1 MTYRELV
8 ALWDIRDIR
17 YSGLRYA
24 LSDEGRAA
32 AAIWRQKEIELLD
45 DPEERQRAASRLA
58 GFKMK
63 EKM

>member
-1 MTYRELV
+1 VTYRELV

-24 LSDEGRAA
+24 LSDDGRTA
-32 AAIWRQKEIELLD
+32 AAIWRQKEIEQLD
-45 DPEERQRAASRLA
+45 DPNERQRAASRLA
-58 GFKMK
+58 GFRIK